1 MGKVPGDEEVSSG
14 LTWHTGEGLRREL
27 IDYAGIFLGTNMAAL
42 ALVWFLI
49 PNRIAAGGVSGLAI
63 ISYHLWQWP
72 VGLVIFFFNIPLFL
86 ACLRFF
92 GPRYG
97 AKSFF
102 GALMLS
108 VAVIYWERLVQPLT
122 MDPLLASLYGGLLGG
137 LGMGIAFRYRGS
149 TGGTDLAARI
159 LAYLTPFSVG
169 YGLMLID
176 GLVILLAGLAFR
188 TPEIM
193 LYAIIALAVTGKT
206 IDLVMEGFNY
216 SKGAL
221 IISDHAEIIAG
232 RVLKELGRGVTGL
245 SGRGLYSGRGKEILF
260 CVVGRG
266 ETARLKE
273 LVRSEDPEAFV
284 VITNVHEVLGEGFST
299 MNE

>member
-1 MGKVPGDEEVSSG
+1 MTKR
-14 LTWHTGEGLRREL
+14 TGERLRREL
-27 IDYAGIFLGTNMAAL
+27 IDFTGIFLGTNLAAL
-42 ALVWFLI
+42 ALVLFLI

-63 ISYHLWQWP
+63 IFYHLWRWP
-72 VGLVIFFFNIPLFL
+72 VGLVILLLNAPLFL
-86 ACLRFF
+86 VYLRLF

-97 AKSFF
+97 VKGFF
-102 GALMLS
+102 GALLLS
-108 VAVIYWERLVQPLT
+108 VAVAYWEGLAQPLT
-122 MDPLLASLYGGLLGG
+122 TDPLLASLYGGFLGG
-137 LGMGIAFRYRGS
+137 LGMGIAFRYRGN

-159 LAYLTPFSVG
+159 FSHLAPVSTG
-169 YGLMLID
+169 YALMLID
-176 GLVILLAGLAFR
+176 GLVILLAGLAFK

-221 IISDHAEIIAG
+221 IISDHAEAIAR
-232 RVLKELGRGVTGL
+232 RVLEELGRGVTGL
-245 SGRGLYSGRGKEILF
+245 SGRGLYSGRGKEVLF

-273 LVRSEDPEAFV
+273 LVRAEDPGAFV
-284 VITNVHEVLGEGFST
+284 VIANVHEVLGEGFSEMT
-299 MNE
+299 DQFNS